1 MKSTSENYQI
11 KMAEQCRNRSYVKI
25 TIASGN
31 ETYIFTDKDIA
42 SVSKKEDVD
51 PLSRRVP
58 KETLSFSIFDF
69 DGDYNP
75 SNPIGKWS
83 KLDENSKITIQF
95 GFEISKGT
103 IEWLSPDYYIL
114 DAKPTVSSGVASFT
128 ASSELCKLTNKY
140 YKGIYANSNL
150 YDLAVSVLED
160 AGINSQNYEVDN
172 SLKNMLTNA
181 PLLVSTHLNCLQLIA
196 HAARCTLKT
205 VSGVIKIEPFTSTIT
220 PDTFVLGLDSISLN
234 GDTISKIET
243 LYKVEANLYQ
253 YLPEEESKTI
263 ETFSIEVEDVTQCH
277 IEYSLSCEQE
287 LAVSSENVTISNIH
301 TYAQAADFTLEGNG
315 TFIVTVTGKKITTS
329 ISTSE
334 SVISLN
340 INGSTDSE
348 KNQLITSSSEQYLL
362 IYHVA
367 NYLLFRMTHQ
377 IKYRGNP
384 ELETLDA
391 LFVETSYGTYINGL
405 ILSHSINYNGA
416 ISGILTIKS
425 LSEIQGVYLYD
436 NEQDKVSDIND
447 ETIGVIGMTD
457 YKSNYSSTEMDDFI
471 EEVIQDV

>member
-31 ETYIFTDKDIA
+31 ETYTFTDKDIA

-114 DAKPTVSSGVASFT
+114 DARPTVSSGVATFT

-140 YKGIYANSNL
+140 YKGIYSNSNL

-181 PLLVSTHLNCLQLIA
+181 PLPVSTHLNCLQLIA

-205 VSGVIKIEPFTSTIT
+205 VSGVIKIEPFSSTIT

-234 GDTISKIET
+234 GRS
-243 LYKVEANLYQ
+243 
-253 YLPEEESKTI
+253 
-263 ETFSIEVEDVTQCH
+263 
-277 IEYSLSCEQE
+277 
-287 LAVSSENVTISNIH
+287 
-301 TYAQAADFTLEGNG
+301 
-315 TFIVTVTGKKITTS
+315 
-329 ISTSE
+329 
-334 SVISLN
+334 
-340 INGSTDSE
+340 
-348 KNQLITSSSEQYLL
+348 
-362 IYHVA
+362 
-367 NYLLFRMTHQ
+367 
-377 IKYRGNP
+377 
-384 ELETLDA
+384 
-391 LFVETSYGTYINGL
+391 
-405 ILSHSINYNGA
+405 
-416 ISGILTIKS
+416 
-425 LSEIQGVYLYD
+425 
-436 NEQDKVSDIND
+436 
-447 ETIGVIGMTD
+447 
-457 YKSNYSSTEMDDFI
+457 
-471 EEVIQDV
+471 